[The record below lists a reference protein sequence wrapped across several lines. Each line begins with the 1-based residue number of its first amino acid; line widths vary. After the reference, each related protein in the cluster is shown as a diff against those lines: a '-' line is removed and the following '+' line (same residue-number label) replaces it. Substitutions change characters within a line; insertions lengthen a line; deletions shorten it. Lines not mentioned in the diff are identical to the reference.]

1 MQKAE
6 RALKTGSHTIMMGW
20 GMIIPRSMPVHEWS
34 VLVILAGVH
43 FVHIM
48 DFMLMMPLGPQFM
61 RLFGITP
68 QQFGFLFSVYTFSA
82 GLSGFLAAFVI
93 DRFDRKTALIWLCAG
108 FCTATLIGTLASTY
122 TMLLAARGLVGAF
135 GGVMVTV
142 IFSIIGDVIPA
153 QRRATATG
161 TVMSAFSL
169 VAVIGLPAGIW
180 LAGISDWRAPF
191 LLVSALGMLV
201 VIAAWRLLPSV
212 GSHLQYHREENHW
225 RRLRLIFYNRNHLT
239 AFLFIAVLM
248 FGGFS
253 IIPFISPYMVANA
266 GLRETD
272 LAYLYF
278 WGGLFTLFTARVT
291 GRYADQYGQ
300 RKVFAIA
307 AALSVIP
314 ILLITSLPR
323 VPLEA
328 ATGCM
333 VLFMIF
339 VSGRFIPAVAL
350 IISSVEPR
358 LRGSFMSLNSSVQQ
372 ISAGCA
378 SLMAGSIIG
387 KSATGELTHYN
398 IAGLIAALA
407 TVICIVI
414 SARLRPAAEE

>member
-1 MQKAE
+1 MQKTE
-6 RALKTGSHTIMMGW
+6 RVLKADRHTTMMAW
-20 GMIIPRSMPVHEWS
+20 GIRPGTMPAHEWS
-34 VLVILAGVH
+34 VLVILASVH

-108 FCTATLIGTLASTY
+108 FCIATLMCTLASTY
-122 TMLLAARGLVGAF
+122 TMLLIARGVVGAF
-135 GGVMVTV
+135 GGVMGTV
-142 IFSIIGDVIPA
+142 IFSIVGDVIPA

-161 TVMSAFSL
+161 TVMSSFSL
-169 VAVIGLPAGIW
+169 VAVMGLPAGVW
-180 LAGISDWRAPF
+180 LADISDWRAPF
-191 LLVSALGMLV
+191 VLVSVLGMLV
-201 VIAAWRLLPSV
+201 VIVAWRLLPSV
-212 GSHLQYHREENHW
+212 GSHLQYQREENHL
-225 RRLRLIFYNRNHLT
+225 RQLRLIFFNRNHLT

-248 FGGFS
+248 FAGFS

-266 GLRETD
+266 GLKETD

-278 WGGLFTLFTARVT
+278 WGGLFTFFTARMT

-300 RKVFAIA
+300 RRVFSIA
-307 AALSVIP
+307 AALSIIP
-314 ILLITSLPR
+314 ILLITNLTRVSL
-323 VPLEA
+323 EIA
-328 ATGCM
+328 IICM

-339 VSGRFIPAVAL
+339 VSGRFVPAVAL
-350 IISSVEPR
+350 IIASVEPR

-378 SLMAGSIIG
+378 SLMAGSVIG
-387 KSATGELTHYN
+387 KSVTGELTHYN
-398 IAGLIAALA
+398 VIGLIAALA
-407 TVICIVI
+407 TVACIAI
-414 SARLRPAAEE
+414 SARLRSAAEE